1 MQTKPALAFVAVA
14 GRRRTTLDLA
24 RELERRGFSGL
35 YCPSLGDA
43 MATCDALAL
52 LTEKITFGTGI
63 VNIYTRHPHDYA
75 KTACF
80 IHEMSGGRFRFG
92 LGVSHAPMNEFYGVK
107 TGKPTEDMRRFVAE
121 LRKGAEGQGDLPP
134 IVLATLRRP
143 MVRLASEIAD
153 GAMWAN
159 AARSHMQKSLEA
171 LTPEQ
176 RTGGKFLIAN
186 MIPTCISDDRGAA
199 ATVMRKTLR
208 MYASLP
214 NYQKYWI
221 EAGYEE
227 MRAIQHAL
235 AAGQKDRLMELM
247 PDRWL
252 RDVTLFGTAAEVRE
266 GYQAWLDAGVSTPI
280 LVPSSASGG
289 QMKALQE
296 LMDAFA

>member
-1 MQTKPALAFVAVA
+1 
-14 GRRRTTLDLA
+14 
-24 RELERRGFSGL
+24 
-35 YCPSLGDA
+35 
-43 MATCDALAL
+43 
-52 LTEKITFGTGI
+52 
-63 VNIYTRHPHDYA
+63 
-75 KTACF
+75 
-80 IHEMSGGRFRFG
+80 
-92 LGVSHAPMNEFYGVK
+92 
-107 TGKPTEDMRRFVAE
+107 
-121 LRKGAEGQGDLPP
+121 
-134 IVLATLRRP
+134 

-227 MRAIQHAL
+227 EMRAIQHAL